1 MANGKLKAALERA
14 LDSLDEAAK
23 DLSSIE
29 VTTLSGDVKQIF
41 NGDKIDLKKAISD
54 LSEGTTSGKIE
65 LVAHTRID
73 FDQDTV
79 LFVSDKAK
87 AKHSELYTLH
97 KEAIQSSQIARQNF
111 LNFIQEFLGKNA

>member
-1 MANGKLKAALERA
+1 MASGKLKSALEDA
-14 LDSLDEAAK
+14 LSSLGTAAK

-65 LVAHTRID
+65 LVAHTQID

-79 LFVSDKAK
+79 LFVSDKARS
-87 AKHSELYTLH
+87 KHKELYELH
-97 KEAIQSSQIARQNF
+97 KEAIASSQAARQSF
-111 LNFIQEFLGKNA
+111 LLFIREFLGENA